1 MVSCRNE
8 GHLFCIGK
16 LFGCLAPRNIH
27 IYVGIPTLFGISP
40 PCIFCTSR
48 LSETVCRRASVWRW

>member
-16 LFGCLAPRNIH
+16 LFGCLAPRNAI
-27 IYVGIPTLFGISP
+27 FIS
-40 PCIFCTSR
+40 T
-48 LSETVCRRASVWRW
+48 